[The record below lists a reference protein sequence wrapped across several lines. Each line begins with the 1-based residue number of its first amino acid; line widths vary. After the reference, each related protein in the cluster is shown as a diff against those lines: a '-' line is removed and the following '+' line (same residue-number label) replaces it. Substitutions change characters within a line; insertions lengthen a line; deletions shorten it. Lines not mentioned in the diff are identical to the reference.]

1 MGKDARQ
8 NNEHA
13 EIPANLLG
21 HDLTWLNSRSQTDS
35 DGECHC
41 PVCNPPTEGLC
52 LAPLLIHMVGKEI
65 TRMSGMQNDDRL
77 GDDVPESLPSFVEIR
92 IVKIL
97 FFPFFLLTDL
107 SIFQICRL
115 ILYMKYTAPYSW
127 HSDRDWKQDVSLV
140 HSPGR
145 TNRALS
151 GFGLCSDRRAVANNP
166 AVQRGVI
173 NVNTALTTSFGK
185 WPPLKLINATHL
197 HKLRLEIRFPN
208 ACALKG
214 NQGKRICDTT

>member
-1 MGKDARQ
+1 MGKDSRQ

-41 PVCNPPTEGLC
+41 PVCNPRTEGLC

-97 FFPFFLLTDL
+97 FF
-107 SIFQICRL
+107 SIFSPNRPIYISNMQTNFIYEIYSA
-115 ILYMKYTAPYSW
+115 ILLAF
-127 HSDRDWKQDVSLV
+127 R
-140 HSPGR
+140 
-145 TNRALS
+145 
-151 GFGLCSDRRAVANNP
+151 
-166 AVQRGVI
+166 
-173 NVNTALTTSFGK
+173 
-185 WPPLKLINATHL
+185 
-197 HKLRLEIRFPN
+197 
-208 ACALKG
+208 
-214 NQGKRICDTT
+214 